1 MDKRIGKTRVINPGA
16 LGGLK
21 KQSRSV
27 ALLDLETDQLIFE
40 ILD

>member
-1 MDKRIGKTRVINPGA
+1 MDKRIGRTRVINPGS

-27 ALLDLETDQLIFE
+27 ALLDLETDELNFVI
-40 ILD
+40 IR